1 MNQIPTMSLGWTQL
15 KIWLIPTQV
24 ELAVNLRWTSDELV

>member
-15 KIWLIPTQV
+15 KIRLILTQV
-24 ELAVNLRWTSDELV
+24 ELAMNLRWTSDELI